1 MHGSTNRL
9 WTTMSIKR
17 LLDGFSRRNQ
27 HSQKPA
33 APLTPQFRNRVVMM
47 CRDKF
52 PEDTM
57 LYAGKGFWE
66 EIHERLRYL
75 VGKEPLSNR
84 YVTSPFQD
92 AFYFLAQC
100 SDEHFLEF
108 VEANFKTAKF
118 AETDLF
124 RYSQGNEHML
134 DDINTLF
141 LADNL
146 PYTLT
151 PFVWEDRPQMLY
163 GNERMASVIT
173 AYPQVI
179 RRDDEVTHIWA
190 VEPTLALLRD
200 KSFTSANKEFIEA
213 LDDYRKGDYGDC
225 LTKCGSS
232 FESTMKIICDRKNW
246 PYKQTDTAGPLIKHI
261 LQHSHLDAAIFE
273 QLSINIA
280 TIRNK
285 LSKSHG
291 SGVQQK
297 NIPQHVAKYAINATA
312 AAILL
317 IVEECL

>member
-1 MHGSTNRL
+1 
-9 WTTMSIKR
+9 MSLKR

-27 HSQKPA
+27 NSQKPA
-33 APLTPQFRNRVVMM
+33 APLTPAFRNRVVML
-47 CRDKF
+47 CREKF
-52 PEDTM
+52 PEEPA

-66 EIHERLRYL
+66 EIHERLRYIA
-75 VGKEPLSNR
+75 GKQQLSNR

-92 AFYFLAQC
+92 TFYFLAEC

-108 VEANFKTAKF
+108 VEAIFKTAKF
-118 AETDLF
+118 AEVDLF
-124 RYSQGNEHML
+124 RHSQGNEHML

-146 PYTLT
+146 AYTLT
-151 PFVWEDRPQMLY
+151 PFVWEQRRELFY
-163 GNERMASVIT
+163 GKEQDTSVIA

-179 RRDDEVTHIWA
+179 RREDELTHTWA
-190 VEPTLALLRD
+190 VEPTLTLLRD

-213 LDDYRKGDYGDC
+213 LEDYRKGDYGDC

-232 FESTMKIICDRKNW
+232 FESTMKIICHRKGW
-246 PYKQTDTAGPLIKHI
+246 PYKQTDTAGLLIKHI

-273 QLSINIA
+273 QILINIA

-297 NIPQHVAKYAINATA
+297 NIPPHIAKYAINATA

>member
-1 MHGSTNRL
+1 
-9 WTTMSIKR
+9 MSIKR
-17 LLDGFSRRNQ
+17 LFDGFSRRNR

-33 APLTPQFRNRVVMM
+33 APLTPEFRNRVVML
-47 CRDKF
+47 CREKF
-52 PEDTM
+52 PEEPA
-57 LYAGKGFWE
+57 LYARKGFWE

-75 VGKEPLSNR
+75 VGTQQLSSQ

-92 AFYFLAQC
+92 TFYFLAEC

-108 VEANFKTAKF
+108 VEAIFKTETF
-118 AETDLF
+118 AEVGPF
-124 RYSQGNEHML
+124 RHSQGNEHML

-146 PYTLT
+146 AYTLT
-151 PFVWEDRPQMLY
+151 PFVWEHRRQMFY
-163 GNERMASVIT
+163 GIEQDAKVIA

-179 RRDDEVTHIWA
+179 RREDEMTHTWA
-190 VEPTLALLRD
+190 VEPTLTLLRD

-213 LDDYRKGDYGDC
+213 LEDYRKGDYGDC

-232 FESTMKIICDRKNW
+232 FESTMKIICDRNKW
-246 PYKQTDTAGPLIKHI
+246 PYKQTDTAAPLLKRI
-261 LQHSHLDAAIFE
+261 LNNSQLDPSIFE
-273 QLSINIA
+273 QSLINIA